1 MAAQSSDQFANT
13 LFDLI
18 MGHRLTAVIY
28 VAAQLRI
35 CDLLAE
41 GRRALRSW
49 RGWLTHTGGRFS
61 VSCAPLV
68 ALAVCKEAGWASS
81 SSPGRGLIWRPDRS
95 AR

>member
-18 MGHRLTAVIY
+18 TGHRLTAVIY

-41 GRRALRSW
+41 GRKWAHLAAGSERSLKAWVLVVGDMLRAAWAQLIESVRSW
-49 RGWLTHTGGRFS
+49 
-61 VSCAPLV
+61 
-68 ALAVCKEAGWASS
+68 KN
-81 SSPGRGLIWRPDRS
+81 
-95 AR
+95 